1 MNYLDVYYSR
11 VNHMGETTGERIR
24 NGGIRSFERWKE
36 ESPFTVRNL
45 SVERNIYFTG
55 IIETNKDKEAKKI
68 MFLYVSLDIPIRV
81 GDIMYW
87 PQEDG
92 TVEKWLLLQKEKEAN
107 PKYQTF
113 WILKCNY
120 QIKWIDAN
128 GRLRKSWCYVVSSED
143 SKIKGNFRTWH
154 NLISPQPNKY
164 AEIIMPYPG
173 FMSKTDQ
180 PINRSTNF
188 IIEDEGWLMIES
200 DFTSVEGIMY
210 MSLTESKVNYQY
222 DDLDADVADTDR
234 LAFPTL
240 KENYLVGEELVPDFG
255 ENTFNE
261 WQLEYNIN
269 NSDVVALVDNVL
281 KAIGPG
287 DAIISMQLKGRPAVV
302 RQYQVH
308 IDAIDTELRLY
319 ISGPDELKL
328 DRESSYQLVRADND
342 EPLGEIVVFA
352 LEDTNGYVSG
362 KAGIN
367 YNTYEPLPNL
377 FIIHAN
383 NKNKLGSV
391 VLTATYNYGEV
402 IKWLMQQRNAGS
414 P

>member
-120 QIKWIDAN
+120 QIKWIDVN

-287 DAIISMQLKGRPAVV
+287 DAIISMQLRGRPAVV

-342 EPLGEIVVFA
+342 EPLGEIVVFS
-352 LEDTNGYVSG
+352 LEDANGYVSG
-362 KAGIN
+362 KTGIN

-377 FIIHAN
+377 FIVHAN

-391 VLTATYNYGEV
+391 VLTATYNNQSYTKKIQIV
-402 IKWLMQQRNAGS
+402 PLW
-414 P
+414 